1 MEQLSRKEQIE
12 EIRRV
17 HGDEVARE
25 YMTPAEIAAE
35 NTLQDKN
42 PGDVFQHTITGR
54 VCKDKAGK
62 EFIKFS
68 TYLSFLQIS
77 FRVYLPGLMRDTV
90 KVYASFHLKRPGE
103 NRDGTPRNTKR

>member
-1 MEQLSRKEQIE
+1 MVELKERIDAAASDMSFDNASDMLELLGNHNLEIVSKDNE
-12 EIRRV
+12 E
-17 HGDEVARE
+17 
-25 YMTPAEIAAE
+25 
-35 NTLQDKN
+35 
-42 PGDVFQHTITGR
+42 FQHTITGR

-103 NRDGTPRNTKR
+103 NRDGTPRKKT